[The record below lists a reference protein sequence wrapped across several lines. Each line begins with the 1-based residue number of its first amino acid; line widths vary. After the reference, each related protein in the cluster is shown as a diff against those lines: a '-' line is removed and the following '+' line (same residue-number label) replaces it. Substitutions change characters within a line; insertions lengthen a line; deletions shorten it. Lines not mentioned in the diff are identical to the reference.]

1 MQVMTQGPGTPRNAE
16 IMRQLAAD
24 RGWLAE
30 HGAEL
35 GQWGPDL
42 VSGKVRIYLAH
53 YSEEARQVLID
64 RYGEEDIVVDTESRR
79 FRFT

>member
-1 MQVMTQGPGTPRNAE
+1 MVPRWASGDQN
-16 IMRQLAAD
+16 
-24 RGWLAE
+24 
-30 HGAEL
+30 
-35 GQWGPDL
+35 P

-53 YSEEARQVLID
+53 YSAEARQVLID